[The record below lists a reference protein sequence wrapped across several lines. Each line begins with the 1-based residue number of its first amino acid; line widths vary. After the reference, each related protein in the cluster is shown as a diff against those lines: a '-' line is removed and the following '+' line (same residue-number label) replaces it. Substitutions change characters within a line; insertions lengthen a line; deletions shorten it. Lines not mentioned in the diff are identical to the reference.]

1 MKYKI
6 PLAFACVTLIWSTTP
21 LAIQWSSESVGYLFA
36 VTSRMT
42 IATVACF
49 VLLRV
54 LGMPFLWHKAA
65 QQTYLAAGLGIYFA
79 MMLVYWGAQF
89 IPSGWVAVIFGASPM
104 ITGLIAYRY
113 LDETLTPAKI
123 IGSLVGF
130 VGLFIIFRTKETIEP
145 ASYYGLLAIVISTLV
160 HTLSIIRVKRINA
173 AISALATTCGG
184 LIYATPAYLLTWL
197 IVDGQLPTEIS
208 VKTIMA
214 ILYLGLIA
222 SMIGFVL
229 YYFLLKHLDASR
241 VALITLVSPVNA
253 LLLGHVLNGEPLTQ
267 QIWLGTIVILSGL
280 ICYEFIGKKKK
291 SDLVD

>member
-21 LAIQWSSESVGYLFA
+21 LAIQWSSEGVGYIFA

-49 VLLRV
+49 VLLRL
-54 LGMPFLWHKAA
+54 LGMPFLWHKTAR
-65 QQTYLAAGLGIYFA
+65 QTYLAAGFGIYFA
-79 MMLVYWGAQF
+79 MILVYWGAQF

-104 ITGLIAYRY
+104 ITGLIAHKY
-113 LDETLTPAKI
+113 LDEALTPAKVTGSI
-123 IGSLVGF
+123 IGF
-130 VGLFIIFRTKETIEP
+130 IGLFIIFWSKDAIDLK
-145 ASYYGLLAIVISTLV
+145 SYYGLFAILVSTLV
-160 HTLSIIRVKRINA
+160 HTFSIIRVKKINA
-173 AISALATTCGG
+173 AISPLATTCGG
-184 LIYATPAYLLTWL
+184 LIYALPAYLLTW
-197 IVDGQLPTEIS
+197 IIFDGHLPTVIPM
-208 VKTIMA
+208 KTALA

-229 YYFLLKHLDASR
+229 YYFILKHLDASR

-253 LLLGHVLNGEPLTQ
+253 LLLGNFLNGEPLTQ

-280 ICYEFIGKKKK
+280 ICYEFIGKKKQAG
-291 SDLVD
+291 LVK